1 MVTALDTLGE
11 KPYETFVGDGESAVA
26 IGITALQGIRHAE
39 NALIDAAF
47 ITTLERVIEQWS
59 SPVAKADLV
68 ALLRSRIPSF
78 LHVET
83 GKNLDQRI

>member
-1 MVTALDTLGE
+1 VVTALDTLGE

-47 ITTLERVIEQWS
+47 VTR
-59 SPVAKADLV
+59 
-68 ALLRSRIPSF
+68 
-78 LHVET
+78 
-83 GKNLDQRI
+83 